1 MPRLKQVFVNI
12 IKNSVESIEKNGI
25 IDIEVKVSDLEV
37 MVIISDNGVGMDES
51 ELANI
56 KEMFYSTKKNGTGL
70 GVALSNEIILAH
82 NGKLNYS
89 SKKNKG
95 TVCSVSL
102 PI

>member
-1 MPRLKQVFVNI
+1 MTK
-12 IKNSVESIEKNGI
+12 E
-25 IDIEVKVSDLEV
+25 
-37 MVIISDNGVGMDES
+37 
-51 ELANI
+51 ELLNI